1 MPIVL
6 KTSCTSAIIT
16 LTMEAGIYTVTFEK
30 KMGKSHLVT

>member
-6 KTSCTSAIIT
+6 KTSYTSAIIA
-16 LTMEAGIYTVTFEK
+16 LTMEVSIYTVTFEK